1 MSQKAHILVVDDEP
15 AMRAGLQE
23 LLREEGYTVEAVAD
37 GRSAMERMRQTV
49 FDLLVTD
56 LVMEGVD
63 GMALLGW
70 SREHCPE
77 TQVIMITGHSTVP
90 SAVEAMQKGAFHYL
104 AKPFQ
109 LNEVRVIVR
118 RALDSRMLEQE
129 NLALRRELQAYHPQD
144 KIVGR
149 SRGIGDVLALVKRIA
164 PTDSAVLIHGETG
177 TGKELIARRI
187 HEESARSQRAF
198 ITVNSASLPEN
209 LLESELFGHVKGAF
223 TGAHSSREGL
233 FQAADGGTLFLDE
246 IGDVGL
252 AAQARLLRALES
264 GEIRRVGEDRARHVD
279 VRIIAATNR
288 DLRQAVADKQF
299 REDLYYRL
307 DVMSVAVPP
316 LRDRREDIPL
326 LAEHFARLAASSDR
340 GAFAGFTDEVL
351 DYLKTYDWPGNV
363 RELEN
368 AIRRAV
374 IIAAGG
380 PITMEDLPSSM
391 LPEGYERQAPSRGSQ
406 RSLEEMEKKHIL
418 EVLRSTNGNKTRAA
432 GILGISR
439 PTLRSKLAKYGIRLD
454 ED

>member
-1 MSQKAHILVVDDEP
+1 MSRKAQILVVDDEP

-23 LLREEGYTVEAVAD
+23 LLEQEGCTVDVVAD
-37 GRSAMERMRQTV
+37 GGSAMERMRQTV
-49 FDLLVTD
+49 FDLVVTD

-63 GMALLGW
+63 GMMLLEW
-70 SREHCPE
+70 TREHCPE
-77 TQVIMITGHSTVP
+77 TLVIMITGYSTVP

-109 LNEVRVIVR
+109 LDEVRMIVR
-118 RALDSRMLEQE
+118 HALDSRLLQQE
-129 NLALRRELQAYHPQD
+129 NLALRRELEVYHPQEE
-144 KIVGR
+144 IVGQ
-149 SRGIGDVLALVKRIA
+149 SRGIRSVLDLVTRIA
-164 PTDSAVLIHGETG
+164 PTDSPVLIYGETG

-187 HEESARSQRAF
+187 HEESARNKGAF

-223 TGAHSSREGL
+223 TGAHSNREGL

-246 IGDVGL
+246 VGDVGL

-264 GEIRRVGEDRARHVD
+264 GEIRRVGEDLARHVD
-279 VRIIAATNR
+279 VRIIAATNC
-288 DLRQAVADKQF
+288 DLQQAVKQKAF

-307 DVMSVAVPP
+307 NVVSLTVPP

-326 LAEHFARLAASSDR
+326 LAEHFGHLSASSDR
-340 GAFAGFTDEVL
+340 RPFTGFTREVL
-351 DYLKTYDWPGNV
+351 DYLKSYGWPGNV

-374 IIAAGG
+374 ILSGG
-380 PITMEDLPSSM
+380 RLITMADLPPSL
-391 LPEGYERQAPSRGSQ
+391 LPGGHEKEPDAPSPQ
-406 RSLEEMEKKHIL
+406 RSLEEVERRHIL
-418 EVLRSTNGNKTRAA
+418 DVLRSTGGNKTRAA
-432 GILGISR
+432 EILGISR
-439 PTLRSKLAKYGIRLD
+439 PTLRSKLGKYGVQAD